1 MISPFQNYFQFFKFK
16 ACLCHRVKL
25 VVSIL
30 HLKGSERS
38 VTSSFVCGGE
48 IKKRPLNVDNPP
60 ESSLTLG
67 EKRNHGRYKV
77 NQRSTWIKQSMYFWC
92 NTDKNRFFKLSKI
105 QRDPLKLMNLHCT
118 FFVHIFGQETLKKK
132 RLSLNKNIHT
142 FTQAILQN
150 RINRKI

>member
-25 VVSIL
+25 VVSIYTS
-30 HLKGSERS
+30 KGVRGRLQALSCAE
-38 VTSSFVCGGE
+38 VK

-132 RLSLNKNIHT
+132 KV
-142 FTQAILQN
+142 IL
-150 RINRKI
+150 K